1 MTDTD
6 QAVREVAAM
15 QFAGGMSIAQVA
27 VLWER
32 DADWVE
38 VAVRQALLA
47 SIPVRD
53 GGTKVS
59 RVEARAERRASAVTD
74 AGQAALDFGERSVG

>member
-1 MTDTD
+1 
-6 QAVREVAAM
+6 M
-15 QFAGGMSIAQVA
+15 QFGGGMSIAQVGA
-27 VLWER
+27 LWER

-38 VAVRQALLA
+38 DAVRQALLK

-59 RVEARAERRASAVTD
+59 RAEARAERLEATTTVDAVQT
-74 AGQAALDFGERSVG
+74 ALDFGRGSA